1 MEEQHDKALKAASHH
16 GVPTSLF
23 PLEAPWSL
31 FPWYEQLGPR
41 ADCEE
46 SLRLAIGLRDLHRL
60 STYLAQGVERGLTKR
75 NSHIFY
81 AATELNELLIAEG
94 SAQARSAAVGL
105 NDDVPP
111 ADDAAASAGGGTPP
125 LPLPLPPRREK
136 TEAVR
141 LRLNDA
147 LSAFI
152 EEVCYLVITPALRLR
167 RGCRHA
173 HPTPILTVALLT
185 MTLLILTL
193 ALLSHPRWTRVS
205 STTPRCS
212 SP

>member
-1 MEEQHDKALKAASHH
+1 MEEEHDKALKAASHH

-111 ADDAAASAGGGTPP
+111 ADDAAAAAGGGTPP

-152 EEVCYLVITPALRLR
+152 EEVCYLVITPALRLHR
-167 RGCRHA
+167 AGML
-173 HPTPILTVALLT
+173 P
-185 MTLLILTL
+185 
-193 ALLSHPRWTRVS
+193 SYHPRSPPS
-205 STTPRCS
+205 SRRYVT
-212 SP
+212 

>member
-1 MEEQHDKALKAASHH
+1 MHQACNPMRLRSGQPATLCVSGAHSLQPYASQERTVEEQHEKALKAASHH

-23 PLEAPWSL
+23 PLESPWSL

-46 SLRLAIGLRDLHRL
+46 SLRLAIGLRDPHRL
-60 STYLAQGVERGLTKR
+60 STYLAMGVERGLTKR
-75 NSHIFY
+75 NSHVFY
-81 AATELNELLIAEG
+81 AATELNELLVAEG
-94 SAQARSAAVGL
+94 AAQARSAAVGL

-111 ADDAAASAGGGTPP
+111 ADADAAAGGTAS

-152 EEVCYLVITPALRLR
+152 EEVCYLVITPALHLH
-167 RGCRHA
+167 RGG
-173 HPTPILTVALLT
+173 
-185 MTLLILTL
+185 
-193 ALLSHPRWTRVS
+193 
-205 STTPRCS
+205 
-212 SP
+212 